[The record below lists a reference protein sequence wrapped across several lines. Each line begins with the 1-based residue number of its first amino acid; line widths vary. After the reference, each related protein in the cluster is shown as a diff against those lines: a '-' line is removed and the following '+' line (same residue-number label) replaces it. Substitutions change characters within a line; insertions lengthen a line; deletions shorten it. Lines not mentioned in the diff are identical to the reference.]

1 MNFGAFG
8 AHVHP
13 FYRAHQQK
21 KISTDG
27 KDKKNQ
33 AKSQVQVE
41 ETVLET
47 VHMFGLKLPKSHHLF
62 IQLYTYSFY
71 IPRKTSSLLNIH
83 VFHFDR
89 FQLSPS

>member
-33 AKSQVQVE
+33 AKSQVQSRGNRVGNRSH
-41 ETVLET
+41 VWFKY
-47 VHMFGLKLPKSHHLF
+47 HLKPIIYLFKSISIGF
-62 IQLYTYSFY
+62 VSQGK
-71 IPRKTSSLLNIH
+71 R
-83 VFHFDR
+83 VR
-89 FQLSPS
+89 C